1 MGWFVP
7 HPRALLVWTSP
18 SFPSAD
24 SVGVWGGGRG
34 REEEEEEEK
43 EEEEEEEEEE
53 AEGWDDDWGGIV
65 GEEEL
70 EFEEAE
76 GWDDERGI
84 QSGASGGEDDV
95 MLSLFI
101 IL

>member
-7 HPRALLVWTSP
+7 HPHAFLVWTSP

-24 SVGVWGGGRG
+24 LVKGRGRG

-53 AEGWDDDWGGIV
+53 
-65 GEEEL
+65 GEEER
-70 EFEEAE
+70 AKGE
-76 GWDDERGI
+76 GEVILPSVSFHGI
-84 QSGASGGEDDV
+84 GFWQ
-95 MLSLFI
+95 L
-101 IL
+101 